1 MKQFFKMLFASVL
14 GVIVG
19 VTLLVV
25 VGVIVGAGMLAMMT
39 TSSSTYVPQK
49 QTILNLSLSGALK
62 DHATESPWASVMG
75 DDLKVFS
82 LSEVLTAIQVAKE
95 NPNVAGIYLKA
106 GYLSAGG
113 ASLLEIRKALIDFKQ
128 SGKFI
133 VAYAD
138 NYTQG
143 TYFVCATAD
152 KVFLNPQGA
161 LGIQGLALETTFY
174 KGILKKAGVEMQIF
188 KVGTYKGAVE
198 PYMLDHLSEANR
210 EQMTAYLSSNWNV
223 LRAGMAE
230 SRNLQPAVIDRFAN
244 EGLSFADPEEAVKLG
259 LVDELRYA
267 SEVETY
273 LKEKVGAPDEK
284 LHFAN
289 CQQIASLKPA
299 QNSSKQR
306 IAVMYAEGEIVPEAA
321 DQTYSMTSFITEKM
335 AKELIRLKEDEEVK
349 AVVIRV
355 NSPGGSAYVSDQIWK
370 QVKALK
376 AEKPVVVSMGNVAA
390 SGGYYI
396 SCAANQIVAEPNTL
410 TGSIGVF
417 GMFPNMTG
425 LFEKLDVT
433 SDVVKTHTF
442 TDLGNIARPMTV
454 EEKALVQGTVERNYR
469 TFLSRCADGRNMSVE
484 AIDAIGQGRVWTG
497 EQALANGLV
506 DRLGDLDTAIQ
517 VAADLADLSEYSIQ
531 SVSSS
536 KHWWDKLLE
545 EPLSGMRIS
554 LMQWLLGDDYAQIQ
568 LLRQVRDAQGI
579 WARLP
584 FDWSVQ

>member
-1 MKQFFKMLFASVL
+1 MKQFFKMMFASVL

-19 VTLLVV
+19 VTVLVV
-25 VGVIVGAGMLAMMT
+25 VGVMMGVGLLTMS

-49 QTILNLSLSGALK
+49 QTILKLSLSGALK
-62 DHATESPWASVMG
+62 DHATENPLASFMG
-75 DDLKVFS
+75 DDLQVLS
-82 LSEVLTAIQVAKE
+82 LSDVLDAIQVAKE
-95 NPNVAGIYLKA
+95 NPHVAGIYLKA
-106 GYLSAGG
+106 GYFSAGG
-113 ASLLEIRKALIDFKQ
+113 ASLLEIRRALIDFKQ

-174 KGILKKAGVEMQIF
+174 KGLLKKAGVEMQVF

-198 PYMLDHLSEANR
+198 PYLLDHLSDANR
-210 EQMTAYLSSNWNV
+210 EQMTAYLSSTWNV
-223 LRAGMAE
+223 LRAGIAE

-244 EGLSFADPEEAVKLG
+244 EGLSFADAEEAVKMG
-259 LVDELRYA
+259 FVDELRYA
-267 SEVETY
+267 PEVETY
-273 LKEKVGAPDEK
+273 LKEKVGMSDEK
-284 LHFAN
+284 LRLAT

-299 QNSSKQR
+299 PSNAKER

-321 DQTYSMTSFITEKM
+321 DQSYSMTSFITEKM
-335 AKELIRLKEDEEVK
+335 ARELIKLKEDKAVK

-376 AEKPVVVSMGNVAA
+376 EEKPVVVSMGNVAA

-433 SDVVKTHTF
+433 SDVVKTHAF
-442 TDLGNIARPMTV
+442 TDLGNIARPMMAD
-454 EEKALVQGTVERNYR
+454 EKVLVQGAVERNYR
-469 TFLSRCADGRNMSVE
+469 TFLARCAEGRGMSVE

-517 VAADLADLSEYSIQ
+517 VAADLADLSEYSVQ

-536 KHWWDKLLE
+536 KNWWDKLLE

-554 LMQWLLGDDYAQIQ
+554 LMQWLLGDDYAHIQ

-584 FDWSVQ
+584 FDWNLQ

>member
-1 MKQFFKMLFASVL
+1 MKQFFKMMFASVL

-19 VTLLVV
+19 VTVLVV
-25 VGVIVGAGMLAMMT
+25 VGVMMGVGLLTMS

-49 QTILNLSLSGALK
+49 QTILKLSLSGALK
-62 DHATESPWASVMG
+62 DHATENPLASFMG
-75 DDLKVFS
+75 DDLQVLS
-82 LSEVLTAIQVAKE
+82 LSDVLDAIQVAKE
-95 NPNVAGIYLKA
+95 NPHVAGIYLKA
-106 GYLSAGG
+106 GYFSAGG
-113 ASLLEIRKALIDFKQ
+113 ASLLEIRRALIDFKQ

-143 TYFVCATAD
+143 TYFVCATAA

-174 KGILKKAGVEMQIF
+174 KGLLKKAGVEMQVF

-198 PYMLDHLSEANR
+198 PYLLDHLSDANR
-210 EQMTAYLSSNWNV
+210 EQMTAYLSSTWNV
-223 LRAGMAE
+223 LRAGIAE

-244 EGLSFADPEEAVKLG
+244 EGLSFADAEEAVKMG
-259 LVDELRYA
+259 FVDELRYA
-267 SEVETY
+267 PEVETY
-273 LKEKVGAPDEK
+273 LKEKVGMSDEK
-284 LHFAN
+284 LRLAT

-299 QNSSKQR
+299 PSNAKER
-306 IAVMYAEGEIVPEAA
+306 IAVMYAEGEIMPEAA
-321 DQTYSMTSFITEKM
+321 DQSYSMTSFITEKM
-335 AKELIRLKEDEEVK
+335 ARELIKLKEDKAVK

-376 AEKPVVVSMGNVAA
+376 EEKPVVVSMGNVAA

-433 SDVVKTHTF
+433 SDVVKTHAF
-442 TDLGNIARPMTV
+442 TDLGNIARPMTAD
-454 EEKALVQGTVERNYR
+454 EKVLVQGAIERNYR
-469 TFLSRCADGRNMSVE
+469 TFLSRCAEGRGMSVE

-506 DRLGDLDTAIQ
+506 DRLGDLDAAIQ
-517 VAADLADLSEYSIQ
+517 VAADLADLSEYSVQ
-531 SVSSS
+531 PVSSS
-536 KHWWDKLLE
+536 KNWWDKLLE

-554 LMQWLLGDDYAQIQ
+554 LMQWLLGDDYAHIQ

-584 FDWSVQ
+584 FDWNLQ

>member
-1 MKQFFKMLFASVL
+1 MKQFFKMMFASVL

-19 VTLLVV
+19 VTVLVV
-25 VGVIVGAGMLAMMT
+25 VGVMMGVGLLTMS

-49 QTILNLSLSGALK
+49 QTILKLSLSGALK
-62 DHATESPWASVMG
+62 DHATENPLASFMG
-75 DDLKVFS
+75 DDLQVLS
-82 LSEVLTAIQVAKE
+82 LSDVLDAIQVAKE
-95 NPNVAGIYLKA
+95 NPHVAGIYLKA
-106 GYLSAGG
+106 GYFSAGG
-113 ASLLEIRKALIDFKQ
+113 ASLLEIRRALIDFKQ

-174 KGILKKAGVEMQIF
+174 KGLLKKAGVEMQVF

-198 PYMLDHLSEANR
+198 PYLLDHLSDANR
-210 EQMTAYLSSNWNV
+210 EQMTAYLSSTWNV
-223 LRAGMAE
+223 LRAGIAE
-230 SRNLQPAVIDRFAN
+230 SRNLQPAVIDSFAN
-244 EGLSFADPEEAVKLG
+244 EGLSFADAEEAVKMG
-259 LVDELRYA
+259 FVDELRYA
-267 SEVETY
+267 PEVETY
-273 LKEKVGAPDEK
+273 LKEKVGMSDEK
-284 LHFAN
+284 LRLAT

-299 QNSSKQR
+299 PSNAKQR
-306 IAVMYAEGEIVPEAA
+306 IAVMYAEGEIMPEAA
-321 DQTYSMTSFITEKM
+321 DQQYNMASLITEKM
-335 AKELIRLKEDEEVK
+335 ARELIKLKEDKAVK

-376 AEKPVVVSMGNVAA
+376 EEKPVVVSMGNVAA

-433 SDVVKTHTF
+433 SDVVKTHAF
-442 TDLGNIARPMTV
+442 TDLGNIARPMTAD
-454 EEKALVQGTVERNYR
+454 EKVLVQGAIERNYR
-469 TFLSRCADGRNMSVE
+469 TFLSRCAEGRGMSVE

>member
-1 MKQFFKMLFASVL
+1 MKQFFKMMFASVL

-19 VTLLVV
+19 VTVLVV
-25 VGVIVGAGMLAMMT
+25 VGVMMGVGLLTMS

-49 QTILNLSLSGALK
+49 QTILKLSLSGALK
-62 DHATESPWASVMG
+62 DHATENPLASFMG
-75 DDLKVFS
+75 DDLQVLS
-82 LSEVLTAIQVAKE
+82 LSDVLDAIQVAKE
-95 NPNVAGIYLKA
+95 NPHVAGIYLKA
-106 GYLSAGG
+106 GYFSAGG
-113 ASLLEIRKALIDFKQ
+113 ASLLEIRRALIDFKQ

-174 KGILKKAGVEMQIF
+174 KGLLKKAGVEMQVF

-198 PYMLDHLSEANR
+198 PYLLDHLSDANR
-210 EQMTAYLSSNWNV
+210 EQMTAYLSSTWNV
-223 LRAGMAE
+223 LRAGIAE

-244 EGLSFADPEEAVKLG
+244 EGLSFADAEEAVKMG
-259 LVDELRYA
+259 FVDELRYA
-267 SEVETY
+267 PEVETY
-273 LKEKVGAPDEK
+273 LKEKVGMSDEK
-284 LHFAN
+284 LRLAT

-299 QNSSKQR
+299 PSNAKQR
-306 IAVMYAEGEIVPEAA
+306 IAVMYAEGEIMPEAA
-321 DQTYSMTSFITEKM
+321 DQQYNMASLITEKM
-335 AKELIRLKEDEEVK
+335 ARELIKLKEDKAVK

-376 AEKPVVVSMGNVAA
+376 EEKPVVVSMGNVAA

-433 SDVVKTHTF
+433 SDVVKTHAF
-442 TDLGNIARPMTV
+442 TDLGNIARPMTAD
-454 EEKALVQGTVERNYR
+454 EKVLVQGAIERNYR
-469 TFLSRCADGRNMSVE
+469 TFLSRCAEGRGMSVE

-517 VAADLADLSEYSIQ
+517 VAADLADLSEYSVQ
-531 SVSSS
+531 PVSSS
-536 KHWWDKLLE
+536 KNWWDKLFE

-584 FDWSVQ
+584 FDWNLQ

>member
-1 MKQFFKMLFASVL
+1 MKQFFKMMFASVL

-19 VTLLVV
+19 VTVLVV
-25 VGVIVGAGMLAMMT
+25 VGVMMGVGLLTMS

-49 QTILNLSLSGALK
+49 QTILKLSLSGALK
-62 DHATESPWASVMG
+62 DHATENPLASFMG
-75 DDLKVFS
+75 DDLQVLS
-82 LSEVLTAIQVAKE
+82 LSDVLDAIQVAKE
-95 NPNVAGIYLKA
+95 NPHVAGIYLKA
-106 GYLSAGG
+106 GYFSAGG
-113 ASLLEIRKALIDFKQ
+113 ASLLEIRRALIDFKQ

-174 KGILKKAGVEMQIF
+174 KGLLKKAGVEMQVF

-198 PYMLDHLSEANR
+198 PYLLDHLSDANR
-210 EQMTAYLSSNWNV
+210 EQMTAYLSSTWNV
-223 LRAGMAE
+223 LRAGIAE

-244 EGLSFADPEEAVKLG
+244 EGLSFADAEEAVKMG
-259 LVDELRYA
+259 FVDELRYA
-267 SEVETY
+267 PEVETY
-273 LKEKVGAPDEK
+273 LKEKVGMSDEK
-284 LHFAN
+284 LRLAT

-299 QNSSKQR
+299 PSNAKER
-306 IAVMYAEGEIVPEAA
+306 IAVMYAEGEIMPEAA
-321 DQTYSMTSFITEKM
+321 DQQYNMASLITEKM
-335 AKELIRLKEDEEVK
+335 ARELIKLKEDKAVK

-376 AEKPVVVSMGNVAA
+376 EEKPVVVSMGNVAA

-433 SDVVKTHTF
+433 SDVVKTHAF
-442 TDLGNIARPMTV
+442 TDLGNIARPMTAD
-454 EEKALVQGTVERNYR
+454 EKVLVQGAIERNYR
-469 TFLSRCADGRNMSVE
+469 TFLSRCAEGRGMSVE

>member
-1 MKQFFKMLFASVL
+1 MKQFFKMMFASVL

-19 VTLLVV
+19 VTVLVV
-25 VGVIVGAGMLAMMT
+25 VGVMMGVGLLTMS

-49 QTILNLSLSGALK
+49 QTILKLSLSGALK
-62 DHATESPWASVMG
+62 DHATENPLASFMG
-75 DDLKVFS
+75 DDLQVLS
-82 LSEVLTAIQVAKE
+82 LSDVLDAIQVAKE
-95 NPNVAGIYLKA
+95 NPHVAGIYLKA
-106 GYLSAGG
+106 GYFSAGG
-113 ASLLEIRKALIDFKQ
+113 ASLLEIRRALIDFKQ

-174 KGILKKAGVEMQIF
+174 KGLLKKAGVEMQVF

-198 PYMLDHLSEANR
+198 PYLLDHLSDANR
-210 EQMTAYLSSNWNV
+210 EQMTAYLSSTWNV
-223 LRAGMAE
+223 LRAGIAE

-244 EGLSFADPEEAVKLG
+244 GGLSFADAEEAVKMG
-259 LVDELRYA
+259 FVDELRYA
-267 SEVETY
+267 PEVETY
-273 LKEKVGAPDEK
+273 LKEKVGMSDEK
-284 LHFAN
+284 LRLAT

-299 QNSSKQR
+299 PSNAKQR
-306 IAVMYAEGEIVPEAA
+306 IAVMYAEGEIMPEAA
-321 DQTYSMTSFITEKM
+321 DQQYNMASLITEKM
-335 AKELIRLKEDEEVK
+335 AKELIKLKEDKAVK

-376 AEKPVVVSMGNVAA
+376 EEKPVVVSMGNVAA

-442 TDLGNIARPMTV
+442 SDMGNIARPMT
-454 EEKALVQGTVERNYR
+454 EAEKALVQGAIERNSR
-469 TFLSRCADGRNMSVE
+469 TFLARCAEGRGMSVE

>member
-39 TSSSTYVPQK
+39 TSSSSYVPQK

-62 DHATESPWASVMG
+62 DHATESPWASIMG

-244 EGLSFADPEEAVKLG
+244 KGLSFADPEEAVKLG

-335 AKELIRLKEDEEVK
+335 AKELIKLKEDEEVK

-425 LFEKLDVT
+425 LFEKLDIT

-442 TDLGNIARPMTV
+442 SDMGNTARPMT
-454 EEKALVQGTVERNYR
+454 EAEKALVQGTVERNYR
-469 TFLSRCADGRNMSVE
+469 TFLSRCADGRNMSME

-517 VAADLADLSEYSIQ
+517 VAADLADLSEYSVQ
-531 SVSSS
+531 TVSSS
-536 KHWWDKLLE
+536 KNWWDKLLDDQ
-545 EPLSGMRIS
+545 LGGMRIS

-568 LLRQVRDAQGI
+568 LLRQVRGAQGI

>member
-1 MKQFFKMLFASVL
+1 MKQFFKMMFASVL

-19 VTLLVV
+19 VTVLVV
-25 VGVIVGAGMLAMMT
+25 VGVMMGVGLLTMS

-49 QTILNLSLSGALK
+49 QTILKLSLSGALK
-62 DHATESPWASVMG
+62 DHATENPLASFMG
-75 DDLKVFS
+75 DDLQVLS
-82 LSEVLTAIQVAKE
+82 LSDVLDAIQVAKE
-95 NPNVAGIYLKA
+95 NPHVAGIYLKA
-106 GYLSAGG
+106 GYFSAGG
-113 ASLLEIRKALIDFKQ
+113 ASLLEIRRALIDFKQ

-174 KGILKKAGVEMQIF
+174 KGLLKKAGVEMQVF

-198 PYMLDHLSEANR
+198 PYLLDHLSDANR
-210 EQMTAYLSSNWNV
+210 EQMTAYLSSTWNV
-223 LRAGMAE
+223 LRAGIAE

-244 EGLSFADPEEAVKLG
+244 EGLSFADAEEAVKMG
-259 LVDELRYA
+259 FVDELRYA
-267 SEVETY
+267 PEVETY
-273 LKEKVGAPDEK
+273 LKEKVGMSDEK
-284 LHFAN
+284 LRLAT

-299 QNSSKQR
+299 PSNAKQR
-306 IAVMYAEGEIVPEAA
+306 IAVMYAEGEIMPEAA
-321 DQTYSMTSFITEKM
+321 DQQYNMASLITEKM
-335 AKELIRLKEDEEVK
+335 ARELVKLKEDKAVK

-376 AEKPVVVSMGNVAA
+376 EEKPVVVSMGNVAA

-433 SDVVKTHTF
+433 SDVVKTHAF
-442 TDLGNIARPMTV
+442 TDLGNIARPMTAD
-454 EEKALVQGTVERNYR
+454 EKVLVQGAIERNYR
-469 TFLSRCADGRNMSVE
+469 TFLARCAEGRGMSVE

>member
-19 VTLLVV
+19 VTVLVV
-25 VGVIVGAGMLAMMT
+25 VGVITGVGLLATM
-39 TSSSTYVPQK
+39 TSSPSYVPQK
-49 QTILNLSLSGALK
+49 QTILNLSLNGALK
-62 DHATESPWASVMG
+62 DHATENPLASIMG
-75 DDLKVFS
+75 DDLKVLS
-82 LSEVLTAIQVAKE
+82 LSEVLDAIQVAKE

-106 GYLSAGG
+106 GSFSAGG
-113 ASLLEIRKALIDFKQ
+113 ASLLEIRKALIDFKS

-161 LGIQGLALETTFY
+161 LGIEGLALETTFY

-210 EQMTAYLSSNWNV
+210 EQMTAYLSSTWNV

-267 SEVETY
+267 SEVEAY
-273 LKEKVGAPDEK
+273 LKEKVGTPDEK
-284 LHFAN
+284 LRLAN

-299 QNSSKQR
+299 PNSSKQR

-335 AKELIRLKEDEEVK
+335 AKELIKLKEDEEVK

-396 SCAANQIVAEPNTL
+396 ACAANQIVAEPNTL

-425 LFEKLDVT
+425 LFEKLDIT

-442 TDLGNIARPMTV
+442 SDMGNTARPMT
-454 EEKALVQGTVERNYR
+454 ETEKALVQGTVERNYR

-517 VAADLADLSEYSIQ
+517 VAADLADLSEYSVQ
-531 SVSSS
+531 TVSSS
-536 KHWWDKLLE
+536 KNWWDKLLDDQ
-545 EPLSGMRIS
+545 LGGMRIS

-568 LLRQVRDAQGI
+568 LLRQVRGAQGI

-584 FDWSVQ
+584 FDWNLQ

>member
-1 MKQFFKMLFASVL
+1 MKQFFKMMFASVL

-19 VTLLVV
+19 VTVLVV
-25 VGVIVGAGMLAMMT
+25 VGVMMGVGLLTMS

-49 QTILNLSLSGALK
+49 QTILKLSLSGALK
-62 DHATESPWASVMG
+62 DHATENPLASFMG
-75 DDLKVFS
+75 DDLQVLS
-82 LSEVLTAIQVAKE
+82 LSDVLDAIQVAKE
-95 NPNVAGIYLKA
+95 NPHVAGIYLKA
-106 GYLSAGG
+106 GYFSAGG
-113 ASLLEIRKALIDFKQ
+113 ASLLEIRRALIDFKQ

-174 KGILKKAGVEMQIF
+174 KGLLKKAGVEMQVF

-198 PYMLDHLSEANR
+198 PYLLDHLSDANR
-210 EQMTAYLSSNWNV
+210 EQMTAYLSSTWNV
-223 LRAGMAE
+223 LRAGIAE

-244 EGLSFADPEEAVKLG
+244 EGLSFADAEEAVKMG
-259 LVDELRYA
+259 FVDELRYA
-267 SEVETY
+267 PEVETY
-273 LKEKVGAPDEK
+273 LKEKVGMSDEK
-284 LHFAN
+284 LRLAT

-299 QNSSKQR
+299 PSNAKQR
-306 IAVMYAEGEIVPEAA
+306 IAVMYAEGEIMPEAA
-321 DQTYSMTSFITEKM
+321 DQQYNMASLITEKM
-335 AKELIRLKEDEEVK
+335 ARELIKLKEDKEVK

-376 AEKPVVVSMGNVAA
+376 EEKPVVVSMGNVAA

-442 TDLGNIARPMTV
+442 SDMGNIARPMT
-454 EEKALVQGTVERNYR
+454 EAEKALVQGAIERNYR
-469 TFLSRCADGRNMSVE
+469 TFLARCAEGRGMSVE

>member
-1 MKQFFKMLFASVL
+1 MKQFFKMMFASVL

-19 VTLLVV
+19 VTVLVV
-25 VGVIVGAGMLAMMT
+25 VGVMMGVGLLTMS

-49 QTILNLSLSGALK
+49 QTILKLSLSGALK
-62 DHATESPWASVMG
+62 DHATENPLASFMG
-75 DDLKVFS
+75 DDLQVLS
-82 LSEVLTAIQVAKE
+82 LSDVLDAIQVAKE
-95 NPNVAGIYLKA
+95 NPHVAGIYLKA
-106 GYLSAGG
+106 GYFSAGG
-113 ASLLEIRKALIDFKQ
+113 ASLLEIRRALIDFKQ

-174 KGILKKAGVEMQIF
+174 KGLLKKAGVEMQVF

-198 PYMLDHLSEANR
+198 PYLLDHLSDANR
-210 EQMTAYLSSNWNV
+210 EQMTAYLSSTWNV
-223 LRAGMAE
+223 LRAGIAE

-244 EGLSFADPEEAVKLG
+244 EGLSFADAEEAVKMG
-259 LVDELRYA
+259 FVDELRYA
-267 SEVETY
+267 PEVETY
-273 LKEKVGAPDEK
+273 LKEKVGMSDEK
-284 LHFAN
+284 LRLAT

-299 QNSSKQR
+299 PSNAKQR
-306 IAVMYAEGEIVPEAA
+306 IAVMYAEGEIMPEAA
-321 DQTYSMTSFITEKM
+321 DQQYNMASLIT
-335 AKELIRLKEDEEVK
+335 VK

-376 AEKPVVVSMGNVAA
+376 EEKPVVVSMGNVAA

-442 TDLGNIARPMTV
+442 SDMGNIARPMT
-454 EEKALVQGTVERNYR
+454 EAEKALVQGAIERNYR
-469 TFLSRCADGRNMSVE
+469 TFLSRCAEGRGMSVE

>member
-1 MKQFFKMLFASVL
+1 MKQFFKMMFASVL

-19 VTLLVV
+19 VTVLVV
-25 VGVIVGAGMLAMMT
+25 VGVMMGVGLLTMS

-49 QTILNLSLSGALK
+49 QTILKLSLSGALK
-62 DHATESPWASVMG
+62 DHATENPLASFMG
-75 DDLKVFS
+75 DDLQVLS
-82 LSEVLTAIQVAKE
+82 LSDVLDAIQVAKE
-95 NPNVAGIYLKA
+95 NPHVAGIYLKA
-106 GYLSAGG
+106 GYFSAGG
-113 ASLLEIRKALIDFKQ
+113 ASLLEIRRALIDFKQ

-174 KGILKKAGVEMQIF
+174 KGLLKKAGVEMQVF

-198 PYMLDHLSEANR
+198 PYLLDHLSDANR
-210 EQMTAYLSSNWNV
+210 EQMTAYLSSTWNV
-223 LRAGMAE
+223 LRAGIAE

-244 EGLSFADPEEAVKLG
+244 EGLSFADAEEAVKMG
-259 LVDELRYA
+259 FVDELRYA
-267 SEVETY
+267 PEVETY
-273 LKEKVGAPDEK
+273 LKEKVGMSDEK
-284 LHFAN
+284 LRLAT

-299 QNSSKQR
+299 PSNAKQR
-306 IAVMYAEGEIVPEAA
+306 IAVMYAEGEIMPEAA
-321 DQTYSMTSFITEKM
+321 DQSYSMTSFITEKM
-335 AKELIRLKEDEEVK
+335 ARELIKLKEDKAVK

-376 AEKPVVVSMGNVAA
+376 EEKPVVVSMGNVAA

-433 SDVVKTHTF
+433 SDVVKTHAF
-442 TDLGNIARPMTV
+442 TDLGNIARPMTAD
-454 EEKALVQGTVERNYR
+454 EKVLVQGAIERNYR
-469 TFLSRCADGRNMSVE
+469 TFLARCAEGRGMSVE

-506 DRLGDLDTAIQ
+506 DRLGDLDAAIQ
-517 VAADLADLSEYSIQ
+517 VAADLADLSEYSVQ
-531 SVSSS
+531 PVSSS
-536 KHWWDKLLE
+536 KNWWDKLLE
-545 EPLSGMRIS
+545 EPLSGMHIS

>member
-1 MKQFFKMLFASVL
+1 MKQFFKMMFASVL

-19 VTLLVV
+19 VTVLVV
-25 VGVIVGAGMLAMMT
+25 VGVMMGVGLLTMS

-49 QTILNLSLSGALK
+49 QTILKLSLSGALK
-62 DHATESPWASVMG
+62 DHATENPLASFMG
-75 DDLKVFS
+75 DDLQVLS
-82 LSEVLTAIQVAKE
+82 LSDVLDAIQVAKE
-95 NPNVAGIYLKA
+95 NPHVAGIYLKA
-106 GYLSAGG
+106 GYFSAGG
-113 ASLLEIRKALIDFKQ
+113 ASLLEIRRALIDFKQ

-174 KGILKKAGVEMQIF
+174 KGLLKKAGGEMQVF

-198 PYMLDHLSEANR
+198 PYLLDHLSDANR
-210 EQMTAYLSSNWNV
+210 EQMTAYLSSTWNV
-223 LRAGMAE
+223 LRAGIAE

-244 EGLSFADPEEAVKLG
+244 EGLSFADAEEAVKMG
-259 LVDELRYA
+259 FVDELRYA
-267 SEVETY
+267 PEVETY
-273 LKEKVGAPDEK
+273 LKEKVGMSDEK
-284 LHFAN
+284 LRLAT

-299 QNSSKQR
+299 PSNAKQR
-306 IAVMYAEGEIVPEAA
+306 IAVMYAEGEIMPEAA
-321 DQTYSMTSFITEKM
+321 DQQYNMASLITEKM
-335 AKELIRLKEDEEVK
+335 ARELIKLKEDKAVK

-376 AEKPVVVSMGNVAA
+376 EEKPVVVSMGNVAA

-433 SDVVKTHTF
+433 SDVVKTHAF
-442 TDLGNIARPMTV
+442 TDLGNIARPMTAD
-454 EEKALVQGTVERNYR
+454 EKALVQGAIERNYR
-469 TFLSRCADGRNMSVE
+469 TFLARCAEGRGMSVE

-506 DRLGDLDTAIQ
+506 DRLGDLDAAIQ
-517 VAADLADLSEYSIQ
+517 VAADLADLSEYSVQ
-531 SVSSS
+531 PVSSS
-536 KHWWDKLLE
+536 KNWWDKLLE

-584 FDWSVQ
+584 FDWNLQ

>member
-1 MKQFFKMLFASVL
+1 MKQFFKMMFASVL

-19 VTLLVV
+19 VTVLVV
-25 VGVIVGAGMLAMMT
+25 VGVMMGVGLLTMS

-49 QTILNLSLSGALK
+49 QTILKLSLSGALK
-62 DHATESPWASVMG
+62 DHATENPLASFMG
-75 DDLKVFS
+75 DDLQVLS
-82 LSEVLTAIQVAKE
+82 LSDVLDAIQVAKE
-95 NPNVAGIYLKA
+95 NPHVAGIYLKA
-106 GYLSAGG
+106 GYFSAGG
-113 ASLLEIRKALIDFKQ
+113 ASLLEIRRALIDFKQ

-174 KGILKKAGVEMQIF
+174 KGLLKKAGVEMQVF

-198 PYMLDHLSEANR
+198 PYLLDHLSDANR
-210 EQMTAYLSSNWNV
+210 EQMTAYLSSTWNV
-223 LRAGMAE
+223 LRAGIAE

-244 EGLSFADPEEAVKLG
+244 EGLSFADAEEAVKMG
-259 LVDELRYA
+259 FVDELRYA
-267 SEVETY
+267 PEVETY
-273 LKEKVGAPDEK
+273 LKEKVGMSDEK
-284 LHFAN
+284 LRLAT

-299 QNSSKQR
+299 PSNAKQR
-306 IAVMYAEGEIVPEAA
+306 IAVMYAEGEIMPEAA
-321 DQTYSMTSFITEKM
+321 DQQYNMASLITEKM
-335 AKELIRLKEDEEVK
+335 AKELIKLKEDKAVK

-376 AEKPVVVSMGNVAA
+376 EEKPVVVSMGNVAA

-442 TDLGNIARPMTV
+442 SDMGNIARPMT
-454 EEKALVQGTVERNYR
+454 EAEKALVQGAIERNYR
-469 TFLSRCADGRNMSVE
+469 TFLARCAEGRGMSVE

>member
-39 TSSSTYVPQK
+39 TTSSSYVPQK

-62 DHATESPWASVMG
+62 DHATESPWASIMG

-152 KVFLNPQGA
+152 KVFLNPQGV

-174 KGILKKAGVEMQIF
+174 IGILKKAGVEMQIF

-210 EQMTAYLSSNWNV
+210 EQMTAYLSSTWNV

-299 QNSSKQR
+299 PSSSKQR

-335 AKELIRLKEDEEVK
+335 AKELIKLKEDEEVK

-396 SCAANQIVAEPNTL
+396 ACAANQIVAEPNTL

-425 LFEKLDVT
+425 LFAKLDLT

-442 TDLGNIARPMTV
+442 SDMGNTARPMT
-454 EEKALVQGTVERNYR
+454 EAEKALVQGTVERNYR

-517 VAADLADLSEYSIQ
+517 MAADLADLSEYSIQ

-536 KHWWDKLLE
+536 KNWWDKLLDDQ
-545 EPLSGMRIS
+545 LGGMRIS

-568 LLRQVRDAQGI
+568 LLRQVRGAQGI

-584 FDWSVQ
+584 FDWNVQ

>member
-1 MKQFFKMLFASVL
+1 MKQFFKMMFASVL

-19 VTLLVV
+19 VTVLVV
-25 VGVIVGAGMLAMMT
+25 VGVMMGVGLLTMS

-49 QTILNLSLSGALK
+49 QTILKLSLSGALK
-62 DHATESPWASVMG
+62 DHATENPLASFMG
-75 DDLKVFS
+75 DDLQVLS
-82 LSEVLTAIQVAKE
+82 LSDVLDAIQVAKE
-95 NPNVAGIYLKA
+95 NPHVAGIYLKA
-106 GYLSAGG
+106 GYFSAGG
-113 ASLLEIRKALIDFKQ
+113 ASLLEIRRALIDFKQ

-174 KGILKKAGVEMQIF
+174 KGLLKKAGVEMQVF

-198 PYMLDHLSEANR
+198 PYLLDHLSDANR
-210 EQMTAYLSSNWNV
+210 EQMTAYLSSTWNV
-223 LRAGMAE
+223 LRAGIAE

-244 EGLSFADPEEAVKLG
+244 EGLSFADAEEAVKMG
-259 LVDELRYA
+259 FVDELRYA
-267 SEVETY
+267 PEVETY
-273 LKEKVGAPDEK
+273 LKEKVGMSDEK
-284 LHFAN
+284 LRLAT

-299 QNSSKQR
+299 PSNAKQR
-306 IAVMYAEGEIVPEAA
+306 IAVMYAEGEIMPEAA
-321 DQTYSMTSFITEKM
+321 DQQYNMASLITEKM
-335 AKELIRLKEDEEVK
+335 ARELIKLKEDKAVK

-376 AEKPVVVSMGNVAA
+376 EEKPVVVSMGNVAA

-433 SDVVKTHTF
+433 SDVVKTHAF
-442 TDLGNIARPMTV
+442 TDLGNIARPMTAD
-454 EEKALVQGTVERNYR
+454 EKVLVQGAIERNYR
-469 TFLSRCADGRNMSVE
+469 TFLSRCAEGRGMSVE

>member
-1 MKQFFKMLFASVL
+1 MKQFFKMMFASVL

-19 VTLLVV
+19 VTVLVV
-25 VGVIVGAGMLAMMT
+25 VGVMMGVGLLTMS

-49 QTILNLSLSGALK
+49 QTILKLSLSGALK
-62 DHATESPWASVMG
+62 DHATENPLASFMG
-75 DDLKVFS
+75 DDLQVLS
-82 LSEVLTAIQVAKE
+82 LSDVLDAIQVAKE
-95 NPNVAGIYLKA
+95 NPHVAGIYLKA
-106 GYLSAGG
+106 GYFSAGG
-113 ASLLEIRKALIDFKQ
+113 ASLLEIRRALIDFKQ

-210 EQMTAYLSSNWNV
+210 EQMTAYLSSTWNV

-531 SVSSS
+531 TVSSS
-536 KHWWDKLLE
+536 KNWWDKLLDE
-545 EPLSGMRIS
+545 QLGGMRIS

-568 LLRQVRDAQGI
+568 LLRQVRDTQGV

-584 FDWSVQ
+584 FDWNVQ

>member
-39 TSSSTYVPQK
+39 TSSSSYVPQK

-210 EQMTAYLSSNWNV
+210 EQMTAYLSSTWNV

-531 SVSSS
+531 TVSSS
-536 KHWWDKLLE
+536 KNWWDKLLDE
-545 EPLSGMRIS
+545 QLGGMRIS

-568 LLRQVRDAQGI
+568 LLRQVRDTQGV

-584 FDWSVQ
+584 FDWNVQ

>member
-1 MKQFFKMLFASVL
+1 MKQFFKMMFASVL

-19 VTLLVV
+19 VTVLVV
-25 VGVIVGAGMLAMMT
+25 VGVMMGVGLLTMS

-49 QTILNLSLSGALK
+49 QTILKLSLSGALK
-62 DHATESPWASVMG
+62 DHATENPLASFMG
-75 DDLKVFS
+75 DDLQVLS
-82 LSEVLTAIQVAKE
+82 LSDVLDAIQVAKE
-95 NPNVAGIYLKA
+95 NPHVAGIYLKA
-106 GYLSAGG
+106 GYFSAGG
-113 ASLLEIRKALIDFKQ
+113 ASLLEIRRALIDFKQ

-174 KGILKKAGVEMQIF
+174 KGLLKKAGVEMQVF

-198 PYMLDHLSEANR
+198 PYLLDHLSDANR
-210 EQMTAYLSSNWNV
+210 EQMTAYLSSTWNV

-244 EGLSFADPEEAVKLG
+244 EGLSFADAEEAVKMG
-259 LVDELRYA
+259 FVDELRYA
-267 SEVETY
+267 PEVETY
-273 LKEKVGAPDEK
+273 LKEKVGMSDEK
-284 LHFAN
+284 LRLAT

-299 QNSSKQR
+299 PSNAKQR
-306 IAVMYAEGEIVPEAA
+306 IAVMYAEGEIMPEAA
-321 DQTYSMTSFITEKM
+321 DQQYNMASLITEKM
-335 AKELIRLKEDEEVK
+335 ARELIKLKEDKAVK

-376 AEKPVVVSMGNVAA
+376 EEKPVVVSMGNVAA

-433 SDVVKTHTF
+433 SDVVKTHAF
-442 TDLGNIARPMTV
+442 TDLGNIARPMTAD
-454 EEKALVQGTVERNYR
+454 EKVLVQGAIERNYR
-469 TFLSRCADGRNMSVE
+469 TFLARCAEGRGMSVE

-584 FDWSVQ
+584 FDWNLQ

>member
-1 MKQFFKMLFASVL
+1 MKQFFKMTFASVL

-19 VTLLVV
+19 VTVLVV
-25 VGVIVGAGMLAMMT
+25 VGVMMGVGLLTMS

-49 QTILNLSLSGALK
+49 QTILKLSLSGALK
-62 DHATESPWASVMG
+62 DHATENPLASFMG
-75 DDLKVFS
+75 DDLQVLS
-82 LSEVLTAIQVAKE
+82 LSDVLDAIQVAKE
-95 NPNVAGIYLKA
+95 NPHVAGIYLKA
-106 GYLSAGG
+106 GYFSAGG
-113 ASLLEIRKALIDFKQ
+113 ASLLEIRRALIDFKQ

-174 KGILKKAGVEMQIF
+174 KGLLKKAGVEMQVF

-198 PYMLDHLSEANR
+198 PYLLDHLSDANR
-210 EQMTAYLSSNWNV
+210 EQMTTYLSSTWNV
-223 LRAGMAE
+223 LRAGIAE

-244 EGLSFADPEEAVKLG
+244 EGLSFADAEEAVKMG
-259 LVDELRYA
+259 FVDELRYA
-267 SEVETY
+267 PEVETY
-273 LKEKVGAPDEK
+273 LKEKVGMSDEK
-284 LHFAN
+284 LRLAT

-299 QNSSKQR
+299 PSNAKQR
-306 IAVMYAEGEIVPEAA
+306 IAVMYAEGEIMPEAA
-321 DQTYSMTSFITEKM
+321 DQQYNMASLITEKM
-335 AKELIRLKEDEEVK
+335 ARELIKLKEDKAVK

-376 AEKPVVVSMGNVAA
+376 EEKPVVVSMGNVAA

-433 SDVVKTHTF
+433 SDVVKTHAF
-442 TDLGNIARPMTV
+442 TDLGNIARPMTAD
-454 EEKALVQGTVERNYR
+454 EKVLVQGAIERNYR
-469 TFLSRCADGRNMSVE
+469 TFLARCAEGRGMSVE

>member
-1 MKQFFKMLFASVL
+1 MKQFFKMMFASVL

-19 VTLLVV
+19 VTVLVV
-25 VGVIVGAGMLAMMT
+25 VGVMMGVGLLTMS

-49 QTILNLSLSGALK
+49 QTILKLSLSGALK
-62 DHATESPWASVMG
+62 DHATENPLASFMG
-75 DDLKVFS
+75 DDLQVLS
-82 LSEVLTAIQVAKE
+82 LSDVLDAIQVAKE
-95 NPNVAGIYLKA
+95 NPHVAGIYLKA
-106 GYLSAGG
+106 GYFSAGG
-113 ASLLEIRKALIDFKQ
+113 ASLLEIRRALIDFKQ

-174 KGILKKAGVEMQIF
+174 KGLLKKAGVEMQVF

-198 PYMLDHLSEANR
+198 PYLLDHLSDANR
-210 EQMTAYLSSNWNV
+210 EQMPAYLSSTGNV
-223 LRAGMAE
+223 LRAGIAE
-230 SRNLQPAVIDRFAN
+230 SRNLQPAVLDRFAN
-244 EGLSFADPEEAVKLG
+244 EGLSFADAEEAVKMG
-259 LVDELRYA
+259 FVDELRYA
-267 SEVETY
+267 PEVETY
-273 LKEKVGAPDEK
+273 LKEKVGMSDEK
-284 LHFAN
+284 LRLAT

-299 QNSSKQR
+299 PSNAKQR
-306 IAVMYAEGEIVPEAA
+306 IAVMYAEGEIMPEAA
-321 DQTYSMTSFITEKM
+321 DQQYNMASLITEKM
-335 AKELIRLKEDEEVK
+335 ARELIKLKEDKAVK

-376 AEKPVVVSMGNVAA
+376 EEKPVVVSMGNVAA

-442 TDLGNIARPMTV
+442 SDMGNIARPMTAD
-454 EEKALVQGTVERNYR
+454 EKVLVQGAIERNYR
-469 TFLSRCADGRNMSVE
+469 TFLSRCAEGRGMSVE

-506 DRLGDLDTAIQ
+506 DRLGDLDAAIQ
-517 VAADLADLSEYSIQ
+517 VAADLADLSEYSVQ
-531 SVSSS
+531 PVSSS
-536 KHWWDKLLE
+536 KNWWDKLLE

-554 LMQWLLGDDYAQIQ
+554 LMQWLLGDDYAHIQ

>member
-1 MKQFFKMLFASVL
+1 MKQFFKMMFASVL

-19 VTLLVV
+19 VTVLVV
-25 VGVIVGAGMLAMMT
+25 VGVMMGVGLLTMS

-49 QTILNLSLSGALK
+49 QTILKLSLSGALK
-62 DHATESPWASVMG
+62 DHATENPLASFMG
-75 DDLKVFS
+75 DDLQVLS
-82 LSEVLTAIQVAKE
+82 LSDVLDAIQVAKE
-95 NPNVAGIYLKA
+95 NPHVAGIYLKA
-106 GYLSAGG
+106 GYFSAGG
-113 ASLLEIRKALIDFKQ
+113 ASLLEIRRALIDFKQ

-174 KGILKKAGVEMQIF
+174 KGLLKKAGVEMQVF

-198 PYMLDHLSEANR
+198 PYLLDHLSDANR
-210 EQMTAYLSSNWNV
+210 EQMTAYLSSTWNV
-223 LRAGMAE
+223 LRAGIAE

-244 EGLSFADPEEAVKLG
+244 EGLSFADAEEAVKMG
-259 LVDELRYA
+259 FVDELRYA
-267 SEVETY
+267 PEVETY
-273 LKEKVGAPDEK
+273 LKEKVGMSDEK
-284 LHFAN
+284 LRLAT

-299 QNSSKQR
+299 PSNAKQR
-306 IAVMYAEGEIVPEAA
+306 IAVMYAEGEIMPEAA
-321 DQTYSMTSFITEKM
+321 DQQYNMASLITEKM
-335 AKELIRLKEDEEVK
+335 AKELIKLKEDKAVK

-376 AEKPVVVSMGNVAA
+376 EEEPVVVSMGNVAA

-433 SDVVKTHTF
+433 SDVVKTHAF
-442 TDLGNIARPMTV
+442 TDLGNIARPMTAD
-454 EEKALVQGTVERNYR
+454 EKVLVQGAIERNYR
-469 TFLSRCADGRNMSVE
+469 TFLARCAEGRGMSVE

>member
-1 MKQFFKMLFASVL
+1 MKQFFKMMFASVL

-19 VTLLVV
+19 VTVLVV
-25 VGVIVGAGMLAMMT
+25 VGVMMGVGLLTMS

-49 QTILNLSLSGALK
+49 QTILKLSLSGALK
-62 DHATESPWASVMG
+62 DHATENPLASFMG
-75 DDLKVFS
+75 DDLQVLS
-82 LSEVLTAIQVAKE
+82 LSDVLDAIQVAKE
-95 NPNVAGIYLKA
+95 NPHVAGIYLKA
-106 GYLSAGG
+106 GYFSAGG
-113 ASLLEIRKALIDFKQ
+113 ASLLEIRRALIDFKQ

-174 KGILKKAGVEMQIF
+174 KGLLKKAGVEMQVF

-198 PYMLDHLSEANR
+198 PYLLDHLSDANR
-210 EQMTAYLSSNWNV
+210 EQMAAYLSSTWNV
-223 LRAGMAE
+223 LRAGIAE

-244 EGLSFADPEEAVKLG
+244 EGLSFADAEEAVKMG
-259 LVDELRYA
+259 FVDELRYA
-267 SEVETY
+267 PEVETY
-273 LKEKVGAPDEK
+273 LKEKVGMSDEK
-284 LHFAN
+284 LRLAT

-299 QNSSKQR
+299 PSNAKQR
-306 IAVMYAEGEIVPEAA
+306 IAVMYAEGEIMPEAA
-321 DQTYSMTSFITEKM
+321 DQQYNMASLITEKM
-335 AKELIRLKEDEEVK
+335 ARELIKLKEDKAVK

-376 AEKPVVVSMGNVAA
+376 EEKPVVVSMGNVAA

-433 SDVVKTHTF
+433 SDVVKTHAF
-442 TDLGNIARPMTV
+442 TDLGNIARPMTAD
-454 EEKALVQGTVERNYR
+454 EKVLVQEAIERNYR
-469 TFLSRCADGRNMSVE
+469 TFLARCAEGRGMSVE

-568 LLRQVRDAQGI
+568 LLRQVRDAQ
-579 WARLP
+579 
-584 FDWSVQ
+584 

>member
-39 TSSSTYVPQK
+39 TSSSSYVPQK

-62 DHATESPWASVMG
+62 DHATESPWASIMG

-210 EQMTAYLSSNWNV
+210 EQMTAYLSSTWNV

-531 SVSSS
+531 TVSSS
-536 KHWWDKLLE
+536 KNWWDKLLDE
-545 EPLSGMRIS
+545 QLGGMRIS

-568 LLRQVRDAQGI
+568 LLRQVRDTQGV

-584 FDWSVQ
+584 FDWNVQ

>member
-1 MKQFFKMLFASVL
+1 MKQFFKMMFASVL

-19 VTLLVV
+19 VTVLVV
-25 VGVIVGAGMLAMMT
+25 VGVMMGVGLLTMS

-49 QTILNLSLSGALK
+49 QTILKLSLSGALK
-62 DHATESPWASVMG
+62 DHATENPLASFMG
-75 DDLKVFS
+75 DDLQVLS
-82 LSEVLTAIQVAKE
+82 LSDVLDAIQVAKE
-95 NPNVAGIYLKA
+95 NPHVAGIYLKA
-106 GYLSAGG
+106 GYFSAGG
-113 ASLLEIRKALIDFKQ
+113 ASLLEIRRALIDFKQ

-174 KGILKKAGVEMQIF
+174 KGLLKKAGVEMQVF

-198 PYMLDHLSEANR
+198 PYLLDHLSDANR
-210 EQMTAYLSSNWNV
+210 EQMTAYLSSTWNV
-223 LRAGMAE
+223 LRAGIAE

-244 EGLSFADPEEAVKLG
+244 EGLSFADAEEAVKMG
-259 LVDELRYA
+259 FVDELRYA
-267 SEVETY
+267 PEVETY
-273 LKEKVGAPDEK
+273 LKEKVGMSDEK
-284 LHFAN
+284 LRLAT

-299 QNSSKQR
+299 PSNAKQR
-306 IAVMYAEGEIVPEAA
+306 IAVMYAEGEIMPEAA
-321 DQTYSMTSFITEKM
+321 DQQYNMASLITEKM
-335 AKELIRLKEDEEVK
+335 AKELIKLKEDKAVK

-376 AEKPVVVSMGNVAA
+376 EEKPVVVSMGNVAA

-396 SCAANQIVAEPNTL
+396 SCSANQIVAEPNTL

-433 SDVVKTHTF
+433 SDVVKTHAF
-442 TDLGNIARPMTV
+442 TDLGNIARPMTAD
-454 EEKALVQGTVERNYR
+454 EKVLVQGAIERNYR
-469 TFLSRCADGRNMSVE
+469 TFLARCAEGRGMSVE

-584 FDWSVQ
+584 FDWNLQ

>member
-39 TSSSTYVPQK
+39 TSSSSYVPQK

-62 DHATESPWASVMG
+62 DHATESPWASIMG

-174 KGILKKAGVEMQIF
+174 KGILKKVGVEMQIF

-273 LKEKVGAPDEK
+273 LKEKVGAPDKK

-376 AEKPVVVSMGNVAA
+376 EEKPVVVSMGNVAA

-425 LFEKLDVT
+425 LFEKLDIT

-442 TDLGNIARPMTV
+442 SDMGNTARPMT
-454 EEKALVQGTVERNYR
+454 EAEKALVQGTVERNYR

-531 SVSSS
+531 TVSSS
-536 KHWWDKLLE
+536 KNWWDKLLDE
-545 EPLSGMRIS
+545 QLGGMRIS

-568 LLRQVRDAQGI
+568 LLRQVRDTQGV

-584 FDWSVQ
+584 FDWNVQ

>member
-1 MKQFFKMLFASVL
+1 MKQFFKMMFASVL

-19 VTLLVV
+19 VTVLVV
-25 VGVIVGAGMLAMMT
+25 VGVMMGVGLLTMS

-49 QTILNLSLSGALK
+49 QTILKLSLSGALK
-62 DHATESPWASVMG
+62 DHATENPLASFMG
-75 DDLKVFS
+75 DDLQVLS
-82 LSEVLTAIQVAKE
+82 LSDVLDAIQVAKE
-95 NPNVAGIYLKA
+95 NPHVAGIYLKA
-106 GYLSAGG
+106 GYFSAGG
-113 ASLLEIRKALIDFKQ
+113 ASLLEIRRALIDFKQ

-174 KGILKKAGVEMQIF
+174 KGLLKKAGVEMQVF

-198 PYMLDHLSEANR
+198 PYLLDHLSDANR
-210 EQMTAYLSSNWNV
+210 EQMTAYLSSTWNV
-223 LRAGMAE
+223 LRAGIAE

-244 EGLSFADPEEAVKLG
+244 EGLSFADAEEAVKMG
-259 LVDELRYA
+259 FVDELRYA
-267 SEVETY
+267 PEVETY
-273 LKEKVGAPDEK
+273 LKEKVGISDEK
-284 LHFAN
+284 LRLAT
-289 CQQIASLKPA
+289 CQQVASLKPA
-299 QNSSKQR
+299 PSNAKER
-306 IAVMYAEGEIVPEAA
+306 IAVMYAEGEIMPEAA
-321 DQTYSMTSFITEKM
+321 DQSYSMTSFITEKM
-335 AKELIRLKEDEEVK
+335 ARELIKLKEDKAVK

-376 AEKPVVVSMGNVAA
+376 EEKPVVVSMGNMAA

-433 SDVVKTHTF
+433 SDVVKTHAF
-442 TDLGNIARPMTV
+442 TDLGNIARPMT
-454 EEKALVQGTVERNYR
+454 EAEKALVQGAIERNYR
-469 TFLSRCADGRNMSVE
+469 TFLSRCAEGRGMSVE

>member
-1 MKQFFKMLFASVL
+1 MKQFFKMMFASVL

-19 VTLLVV
+19 VTVLVV
-25 VGVIVGAGMLAMMT
+25 VGVMMGVGLLTMS

-49 QTILNLSLSGALK
+49 QTILKLSLSGALK
-62 DHATESPWASVMG
+62 DHATENPLASFMG
-75 DDLKVFS
+75 DDLQVLS
-82 LSEVLTAIQVAKE
+82 LSDVLDAIQVAKE
-95 NPNVAGIYLKA
+95 NPHVAGIYLKA
-106 GYLSAGG
+106 GYFSAGG
-113 ASLLEIRKALIDFKQ
+113 ASLLEIRRALIDFKQ

-174 KGILKKAGVEMQIF
+174 KGLLKKAGVEMQVF

-198 PYMLDHLSEANR
+198 PYLLDHLSDANR
-210 EQMTAYLSSNWNV
+210 EQMTAYLSSTWNV
-223 LRAGMAE
+223 LRAGIAE

-244 EGLSFADPEEAVKLG
+244 EGLSFADAEEAVKMG
-259 LVDELRYA
+259 FVDELRYA
-267 SEVETY
+267 PEVETY
-273 LKEKVGAPDEK
+273 LKEKVGMSDEK
-284 LHFAN
+284 LRLAT

-299 QNSSKQR
+299 PSNAKQR
-306 IAVMYAEGEIVPEAA
+306 IAVMYAEGEIMPEAA
-321 DQTYSMTSFITEKM
+321 DQQYNMASLITEKM
-335 AKELIRLKEDEEVK
+335 ARELIKLKEDKAVK

-376 AEKPVVVSMGNVAA
+376 EEKPVVVSMGNVAA

-442 TDLGNIARPMTV
+442 SDMGNIARPMT
-454 EEKALVQGTVERNYR
+454 EAEKALVQGAIERNYR
-469 TFLSRCADGRNMSVE
+469 TFLARCAEGRGMSVE

>member
-1 MKQFFKMLFASVL
+1 MKQFFKMMFASVL

-19 VTLLVV
+19 VTVLVV
-25 VGVIVGAGMLAMMT
+25 VGVMMGVGLLTMS

-49 QTILNLSLSGALK
+49 QTILKLSLSGALK
-62 DHATESPWASVMG
+62 DHATENPLASFMG
-75 DDLKVFS
+75 DDLQVLS
-82 LSEVLTAIQVAKE
+82 LSDVLDAIQVAKE
-95 NPNVAGIYLKA
+95 NPHVAGIYLKA
-106 GYLSAGG
+106 GYFSAGG
-113 ASLLEIRKALIDFKQ
+113 ASLLEIRRALIDFKQ

-174 KGILKKAGVEMQIF
+174 KGLLKKAGVEMQVF

-198 PYMLDHLSEANR
+198 PYLLDHLSDANR
-210 EQMTAYLSSNWNV
+210 EQMTAYLSSTWNV
-223 LRAGMAE
+223 LRAGIAE

-244 EGLSFADPEEAVKLG
+244 EGLSFADAEEAVKMG
-259 LVDELRYA
+259 FVDELRYA
-267 SEVETY
+267 PEVETY
-273 LKEKVGAPDEK
+273 LKEKVGMSDEK
-284 LHFAN
+284 LRLAT

-299 QNSSKQR
+299 PSNAKER
-306 IAVMYAEGEIVPEAA
+306 IAVMYAEGEIMPEAA
-321 DQTYSMTSFITEKM
+321 DQQYNMASLITEKM
-335 AKELIRLKEDEEVK
+335 ARELIKLKEDKAVK

-376 AEKPVVVSMGNVAA
+376 EEKPVVVSMGNVAA

-433 SDVVKTHTF
+433 SDVVKTHAF
-442 TDLGNIARPMTV
+442 TDLGNIARPMTAD
-454 EEKALVQGTVERNYR
+454 EKVLVQGAIERNYR
-469 TFLSRCADGRNMSVE
+469 TFLARCAEGRGMSVE

>member
-1 MKQFFKMLFASVL
+1 MKQFFKMMFASVL

-19 VTLLVV
+19 VTVLVV
-25 VGVIVGAGMLAMMT
+25 VGVMMGVGLLTMS

-49 QTILNLSLSGALK
+49 QTILKLSLSGALK
-62 DHATESPWASVMG
+62 DHATENPLASFMG
-75 DDLKVFS
+75 DDLQVLS
-82 LSEVLTAIQVAKE
+82 LSDVLDAIQVAKE
-95 NPNVAGIYLKA
+95 NPHVAGIYLKA
-106 GYLSAGG
+106 GYFSAGG
-113 ASLLEIRKALIDFKQ
+113 ASLLEIRRALIDFKQ

-174 KGILKKAGVEMQIF
+174 KGLLKKAGVEMQVF

-198 PYMLDHLSEANR
+198 PYLLDHLSDANR
-210 EQMTAYLSSNWNV
+210 EQMTAYLSSTWNV
-223 LRAGMAE
+223 LRAGIAE

-244 EGLSFADPEEAVKLG
+244 EGLSFADAEEAVKMG
-259 LVDELRYA
+259 FVDELRYA
-267 SEVETY
+267 PEVETY
-273 LKEKVGAPDEK
+273 LKEKVGMSDEK
-284 LHFAN
+284 LRLAT

-299 QNSSKQR
+299 PSNAKER
-306 IAVMYAEGEIVPEAA
+306 IAVMYAEGEIMPEAA
-321 DQTYSMTSFITEKM
+321 DQQYNMASLITEKM
-335 AKELIRLKEDEEVK
+335 ARELIKLKEDKAVK

-376 AEKPVVVSMGNVAA
+376 EEKPVVVSMGNVAA

-442 TDLGNIARPMTV
+442 SDMGNIARPMT
-454 EEKALVQGTVERNYR
+454 EAEKALVQGAIERNYR
-469 TFLSRCADGRNMSVE
+469 TFLSRCAEGRGMSVE

-506 DRLGDLDTAIQ
+506 DRLGDLDAAIQ
-517 VAADLADLSEYSIQ
+517 VAADLADLSEYSVQ
-531 SVSSS
+531 PVSSS
-536 KHWWDKLLE
+536 KNWWDKLLE

>member
-1 MKQFFKMLFASVL
+1 MKQFFKMMFASVL

-19 VTLLVV
+19 VTVLVV
-25 VGVIVGAGMLAMMT
+25 VGVMMGVGLLTMS

-49 QTILNLSLSGALK
+49 QTILKLSLSGALK
-62 DHATESPWASVMG
+62 DHATENPLASFMG
-75 DDLKVFS
+75 DDLQVLS
-82 LSEVLTAIQVAKE
+82 LSDVLDAIQVAKE
-95 NPNVAGIYLKA
+95 NPHVAGIYLKA
-106 GYLSAGG
+106 GYFSAGG
-113 ASLLEIRKALIDFKQ
+113 ASLLEIRRALIDFKQ

-174 KGILKKAGVEMQIF
+174 KGLLKKAGVEMQVF

-198 PYMLDHLSEANR
+198 PYLLDHLSDANR
-210 EQMTAYLSSNWNV
+210 EQMTAYLSSTWNV
-223 LRAGMAE
+223 LRAGIAE
-230 SRNLQPAVIDRFAN
+230 ARNLQPAVIDRFAN
-244 EGLSFADPEEAVKLG
+244 EGLSFADAEEAVKMG
-259 LVDELRYA
+259 FVDELRYA
-267 SEVETY
+267 PEVETY
-273 LKEKVGAPDEK
+273 LKEKVGMSDEK
-284 LHFAN
+284 LRLAT

-299 QNSSKQR
+299 PSNAKQR
-306 IAVMYAEGEIVPEAA
+306 IAVMYAEGEIMPEAA
-321 DQTYSMTSFITEKM
+321 DQQYNMASLITEKM
-335 AKELIRLKEDEEVK
+335 ARELIKLKEDKAVK

-376 AEKPVVVSMGNVAA
+376 EEKPVVVSMGNVAA

-433 SDVVKTHTF
+433 SDVVKTHAF
-442 TDLGNIARPMTV
+442 TDLGNIARPMTAD
-454 EEKALVQGTVERNYR
+454 EKVLVQGAIERNYR
-469 TFLSRCADGRNMSVE
+469 TFLARCAEGRGMSVE

-506 DRLGDLDTAIQ
+506 DRLGDLDAAIQ
-517 VAADLADLSEYSIQ
+517 VAADLADLSEYSVQ
-531 SVSSS
+531 PVSSS
-536 KHWWDKLLE
+536 KNWWDKLLE

>member
-1 MKQFFKMLFASVL
+1 MKQFFKMMFASVL

-19 VTLLVV
+19 VTVLVV
-25 VGVIVGAGMLAMMT
+25 VGVMMGVGLLTMS

-49 QTILNLSLSGALK
+49 QTILKLSLSGALK
-62 DHATESPWASVMG
+62 DHATENPLASFMG
-75 DDLKVFS
+75 DDLQVLS
-82 LSEVLTAIQVAKE
+82 LSDVLDAIQVAKE
-95 NPNVAGIYLKA
+95 NPHVAGIYLKA
-106 GYLSAGG
+106 GYFSAGG
-113 ASLLEIRKALIDFKQ
+113 ASLLEIRRALIDFKQ

-174 KGILKKAGVEMQIF
+174 KGLLKKAGVEMQVF

-198 PYMLDHLSEANR
+198 PYLLDHLSDANR
-210 EQMTAYLSSNWNV
+210 EQMTAYLSSTWNV
-223 LRAGMAE
+223 LRAGIAE

-244 EGLSFADPEEAVKLG
+244 EGLSFADAEEAVKMG
-259 LVDELRYA
+259 FVDELRYA
-267 SEVETY
+267 PEVETY
-273 LKEKVGAPDEK
+273 LKEKVGMSDEK
-284 LHFAN
+284 LRLAT

-299 QNSSKQR
+299 PSNAKQR
-306 IAVMYAEGEIVPEAA
+306 IAVMYAEGEIMPEAA
-321 DQTYSMTSFITEKM
+321 DQQYNMASLITEKM
-335 AKELIRLKEDEEVK
+335 ARELIKLKEDKEVK

-376 AEKPVVVSMGNVAA
+376 EEKPVVVSMGNVAA

-433 SDVVKTHTF
+433 SDVVKTHAF
-442 TDLGNIARPMTV
+442 TDLGNIARPMTAD
-454 EEKALVQGTVERNYR
+454 EKVLVQGAIERNYR
-469 TFLSRCADGRNMSVE
+469 TFLARCAEGRGMSVE

>member
-1 MKQFFKMLFASVL
+1 MKQFFKMMFASVL

-19 VTLLVV
+19 VTVLVV
-25 VGVIVGAGMLAMMT
+25 VGVMMGVGLLTMS

-49 QTILNLSLSGALK
+49 QTILKLSLSGALK
-62 DHATESPWASVMG
+62 DHATENPLASFMG
-75 DDLKVFS
+75 DDLQVLS
-82 LSEVLTAIQVAKE
+82 LSDVLDGIQVAKE
-95 NPNVAGIYLKA
+95 NPHVAGIYLKA
-106 GYLSAGG
+106 GYFSAGG
-113 ASLLEIRKALIDFKQ
+113 ASLLEIRRALIDFKQ

-174 KGILKKAGVEMQIF
+174 KGLLKKAGVEMQVF

-198 PYMLDHLSEANR
+198 PYLLDHLSDANR
-210 EQMTAYLSSNWNV
+210 EQMTAYLSSTWNV
-223 LRAGMAE
+223 LRAGIAE

-244 EGLSFADPEEAVKLG
+244 EGLSFADAEEAVKMG
-259 LVDELRYA
+259 FVDELRYA
-267 SEVETY
+267 PEVETY
-273 LKEKVGAPDEK
+273 LKEKVGMSDEK
-284 LHFAN
+284 LRLAT

-299 QNSSKQR
+299 PSNAKQR
-306 IAVMYAEGEIVPEAA
+306 IAVMYAEGEIMPEAA
-321 DQTYSMTSFITEKM
+321 DQQYNMASLITEKM
-335 AKELIRLKEDEEVK
+335 ARELIKLKEDKAVK

-376 AEKPVVVSMGNVAA
+376 EEKPVVVSMGNVAA

-442 TDLGNIARPMTV
+442 SDMGNIARPMT
-454 EEKALVQGTVERNYR
+454 EAEKALVQGAIERNYR
-469 TFLSRCADGRNMSVE
+469 TFLSRCAEGRGMSVE

>member
-39 TSSSTYVPQK
+39 TSSSSYVPQK

-210 EQMTAYLSSNWNV
+210 EQMTAYLSSTWNV

-355 NSPGGSAYVSDQIWK
+355 NSPGGSAYISDQIWK

-531 SVSSS
+531 TVSSS
-536 KHWWDKLLE
+536 KNWWDKLLDE
-545 EPLSGMRIS
+545 QLGGMRIS

-568 LLRQVRDAQGI
+568 LLRQVRDTQGV

-584 FDWSVQ
+584 FDWNVQ

>member
-1 MKQFFKMLFASVL
+1 MKQFFKMMFASVL

-19 VTLLVV
+19 VTVLVV
-25 VGVIVGAGMLAMMT
+25 VGVMMGVGLLTMS

-49 QTILNLSLSGALK
+49 QTILKLSLSGALK
-62 DHATESPWASVMG
+62 DHATENPLASFMG
-75 DDLKVFS
+75 DDLQVLS
-82 LSEVLTAIQVAKE
+82 LSDVLDAIQVAKE
-95 NPNVAGIYLKA
+95 NPHVAGIYLKA
-106 GYLSAGG
+106 GYFSAGG
-113 ASLLEIRKALIDFKQ
+113 ASLLEIRRALIDFKQ

-174 KGILKKAGVEMQIF
+174 KGLLKKAGVEMQVF

-198 PYMLDHLSEANR
+198 PYLLDHLSDANR
-210 EQMTAYLSSNWNV
+210 EQMTAYLSSTWNV
-223 LRAGMAE
+223 LRAGIAE

-244 EGLSFADPEEAVKLG
+244 EGLSFADAEEAVKMG
-259 LVDELRYA
+259 FVDELRYA
-267 SEVETY
+267 PEVETY
-273 LKEKVGAPDEK
+273 LKEKVGMSDEK
-284 LHFAN
+284 LRLAT

-299 QNSSKQR
+299 PSNAKER

-321 DQTYSMTSFITEKM
+321 DQSYSMTSFITEKM
-335 AKELIRLKEDEEVK
+335 ARELIKLKEDKAVK
-349 AVVIRV
+349 AVVVRV

-376 AEKPVVVSMGNVAA
+376 EEKPVVVSMGNVAA

-433 SDVVKTHTF
+433 SDVVKTHAF
-442 TDLGNIARPMTV
+442 TDLGNIARPMTAD
-454 EEKALVQGTVERNYR
+454 EKVLVQGAIERNYR
-469 TFLSRCADGRNMSVE
+469 TFLARCAEGRGMSVE

-506 DRLGDLDTAIQ
+506 DRLGDLDAAIQ

>member
-1 MKQFFKMLFASVL
+1 MKQFFKMLLASVL

-39 TSSSTYVPQK
+39 TSSSSYVPQK

-62 DHATESPWASVMG
+62 DHATESPWASIMG

-210 EQMTAYLSSNWNV
+210 EQMTAYLSSTWNV

-531 SVSSS
+531 TVSSS
-536 KHWWDKLLE
+536 KNWWDKLLDE
-545 EPLSGMRIS
+545 QLGGMRIS

-568 LLRQVRDAQGI
+568 LLRQVRDTQGV

-584 FDWSVQ
+584 FDWNVQ